1 MLLSVGLN
9 AIMSI
14 SFVIVLLFCIG
25 DLDKTLSAPMP
36 ILELYYQATKSKA
49 GATVLLLMAAF
60 GIVVAMFNLTASVT
74 RLTWA
79 FARDHGLP
87 FQSFFSQASRR
98 ATYTQCKAYLNR
110 FIPLLRFLC
119 KHSALCQSS
128 LLSCLFSI
136 SALPW
141 PTPR

>member
-9 AIMSI
+9 AIMSV

-87 FQSFFSQASRR
+87 FQRFFSQASRR
-98 ATYTQCKAYLNR
+98 TT
-110 FIPLLRFLC
+110 
-119 KHSALCQSS
+119 
-128 LLSCLFSI
+128 
-136 SALPW
+136 
-141 PTPR
+141 